1 MIMPYLEIP
10 NSWDFNCFGCSPSN
24 NYGLQIQFYFSDDY
38 KGSFAECT
46 IPDHFCGFAN
56 FIHGGII
63 AALLDEV
70 AAWAIISQL
79 LCVGITRE
87 ITTKYLNPVR
97 ANKKIRVE
105 GEIVNQDEKT
115 VGVRSRIISD
125 DGVLLAEAD
134 STWTIPSV
142 STLAK
147 LAGMDEDHLAK
158 LFERVIRPIQKLR
171 ASGSVKMFSE

>member
-1 MIMPYLEIP
+1 MPHLEIP
-10 NSWDFNCFGCSPSN
+10 NTWDFNCFGCSPTN
-24 NYGLQIQFYFSDDY
+24 DFGLQLRFYLSDEY
-38 KGSFAECT
+38 KGCFAECT
-46 IPDHFCGFAN
+46 IPDHFCGFAS

-87 ITTKYLNPVR
+87 ITTKYLSPVR
-97 ANKKIRVE
+97 ANEKIRVE
-105 GEIVNQDEKT
+105 GKIVNYDEKAA
-115 VGVRSRIISD
+115 VVRSRIISD

-134 STWTIPSV
+134 STWSLPSV

-147 LAGMDEDHLAK
+147 LAGMDEEHLAK
-158 LFERVIRPIQKLR
+158 IFERVIHPIQKLQDS
-171 ASGSVKMFSE
+171 ASGVMFSE